1 MKHFRFI
8 TLLLIAAIAI
18 TTNAEKVKKV
28 TVLQQM
34 GPMFSHFEKPVT
46 DSTTGLSTVKWQS
59 TEDRH
64 VKGRDD
70 QWAKYVISVSSSVI
84 ENHFNNVPFG
94 RFRNMPNDITPLYW
108 ELTEEDGETVL
119 HCYMKMP
126 AEVVTNFWLA
136 SEETGIVDAET
147 GVHYRARR
155 SEPDCWKRYF
165 TFRAPKDSIV
175 DFRIYFPPLPETVN
189 DVYIYGVPNWNL
201 RGDHTVAINR
211 PVSGLR
217 NSPYAPYD
225 IAPEFHKPRLV
236 KPEHD
241 YDKNNSGTWAVYT
254 DVHLIKPATDKTF
267 AIWRTK
273 DATYLARATEQNW
286 MREYFGRGGN
296 NVLLDNNGR
305 QYKLK
310 DVMDAVIRYNN
321 KSNANHGRITIEY
334 ILLANFNDNEENA
347 HELARLLKRI
357 PCKINL
363 IPFNPHPDSEFQKPS
378 NNRINHFVKI
388 LMSYGFTTVIRKTRG
403 DDIDAA
409 CGQLVG
415 DIENKIRRFDRLD
428 PVNNVERV

>member
-1 MKHFRFI
+1 
-8 TLLLIAAIAI
+8 
-18 TTNAEKVKKV
+18 
-28 TVLQQM
+28 
-34 GPMFSHFEKPVT
+34 
-46 DSTTGLSTVKWQS
+46 
-59 TEDRH
+59 
-64 VKGRDD
+64 
-70 QWAKYVISVSSSVI
+70 
-84 ENHFNNVPFG
+84 
-94 RFRNMPNDITPLYW
+94 MPNDFTPLYW

-217 NSPYAPYD
+217 NSPNAPYD

-310 DVMDAVIRYNN
+310 DVMDYPNN
-321 KSNANHGRITIEY
+321 NLFWVEGYSGDWFAIVEVYEPLPLNVKTFTFIVPEGEPFQAWGANW
-334 ILLANFNDNEENA
+334 
-347 HELARLLKRI
+347 
-357 PCKINL
+357 
-363 IPFNPHPDSEFQKPS
+363 
-378 NNRINHFVKI
+378 
-388 LMSYGFTTVIRKTRG
+388 RG
-403 DDIDAA
+403 DVIPNLDVE
-409 CGQLVG
+409 QLRK
-415 DIENKIRRFDRLD
+415 NQRLFEYH
-428 PVNNVERV
+428 PRVVVK

>member
-8 TLLLIAAIAI
+8 TLLLIAALAI
-18 TTNAEKVKKV
+18 TTSAEKVKKV

-34 GPMFSHFEKPVT
+34 GPIGCHYDKPAI
-46 DSTTGLSTVKWQS
+46 DSATGLSTVKWQS

-64 VKGRDD
+64 NKAVDD
-70 QWAKYVISVSSSVI
+70 QWAKYVISVSSNVI
-84 ENHFNNVPFG
+84 DNHFNSAPFG
-94 RFRNMPNDITPLYW
+94 HFRNMPDGMTLLYW

-119 HCYMKMP
+119 HCYLKMP
-126 AEVVTNFWLA
+126 AEAVTNFWLA

-165 TFRAPKDSIV
+165 KFRAPKDSIV

-217 NSPYAPYD
+217 NSPDAPYD

-241 YDKNNSGTWAVYT
+241 YDKNNSGTWSVYT
-254 DVHLIKPATDKTF
+254 DVHLIKPAEAKTF

-310 DVMDAVIRYNN
+310 DVMDYPNNNLFWVEGYSGDWFAIVQVFEPLPPSVKTITYIVPEGEPFKAWGANWRGEVIPNLDVEQLRKNQ
-321 KSNANHGRITIEY
+321 RLFEY
-334 ILLANFNDNEENA
+334 
-347 HELARLLKRI
+347 
-357 PCKINL
+357 
-363 IPFNPHPDSEFQKPS
+363 HP
-378 NNRINHFVKI
+378 RVVVK
-388 LMSYGFTTVIRKTRG
+388 
-403 DDIDAA
+403 
-409 CGQLVG
+409 
-415 DIENKIRRFDRLD
+415 
-428 PVNNVERV
+428 

>member
-1 MKHFRFI
+1 MKHVRFI
-8 TLLLIAAIAI
+8 TLLLTVALAV
-18 TTNAEKVKKV
+18 TAEAEEVKKV
-28 TVLQQM
+28 TILQQM
-34 GPMFSHFEKPVT
+34 GPIGCHYDKPVL
-46 DSTTGLSTVKWQS
+46 DSATGLSTVKWQS

-64 VKGRDD
+64 NKAVDD
-70 QWAKYVISVSSSVI
+70 QWAKSIISISSNVID
-84 ENHFNNVPFG
+84 NHFNSAPFG
-94 RFRNMPNDITPLYW
+94 HFRNMPDGMTLLYW

-119 HCYMKMP
+119 HCYLKMP
-126 AEVVTNFWLA
+126 AEAVTNFWLA

-165 TFRAPKDSIV
+165 SFRAPKDSIV

-201 RGDHTVAINR
+201 RGDHTIAINH

-225 IAPEFHKPRLV
+225 IVPEFHKPRLV

-241 YDKNNSGTWAVYT
+241 YNKDNSGTWAVYT
-254 DVHLIKPATDKTF
+254 DVHLIKPVTDKTF

-296 NVLLDNNGR
+296 NVLMDNNGR

-310 DVMDAVIRYNN
+310 DVMDYP
-321 KSNANHGRITIEY
+321 
-334 ILLANFNDNEENA
+334 NDNLFWVEGYSGDWFAIVEVYEPLPPNVNTFTFISPEGEPFSA
-347 HELARLLKRI
+347 WGANWSGEVI
-357 PCKINL
+357 PNL
-363 IPFNPHPDSEFQKPS
+363 DVEQLRKNQKLFEYHP
-378 NNRINHFVKI
+378 RVVVK
-388 LMSYGFTTVIRKTRG
+388 
-403 DDIDAA
+403 
-409 CGQLVG
+409 
-415 DIENKIRRFDRLD
+415 
-428 PVNNVERV
+428 

>member
-8 TLLLIAAIAI
+8 TFLLIAALAI

-34 GPMFSHFEKPVT
+34 GPMYWHYDKPVT
-46 DSTTGLSTVKWQS
+46 DSISGLSTVKWQS

-70 QWAKYVISVSSSVI
+70 QWAKQVISVSSNVI
-84 ENHFNNVPFG
+84 ENHFNSSRFG
-94 RFRNMPNDITPLYW
+94 SFRNMPGDMTPLYW
-108 ELTEEDGETVL
+108 QLTEEDGETVL

-201 RGDHTVAINR
+201 RGDHTVAINH
-211 PVSGLR
+211 PISGLR
-217 NSPYAPYD
+217 NSPDAPYD

-236 KPEHD
+236 KAEHD
-241 YDKNNSGTWAVYT
+241 YDKNNSGTWSVYT
-254 DVHLIKPATDKTF
+254 DVHLIKPAEAKTF

-310 DVMDAVIRYNN
+310 DVMDYPNNNLFWVEGYSGDWFAIVQVFEPLPPSVKTITYIVPEGEPFKAWGANWRGEVIPNLDVEQLRKNQ
-321 KSNANHGRITIEY
+321 RLFEY
-334 ILLANFNDNEENA
+334 
-347 HELARLLKRI
+347 
-357 PCKINL
+357 
-363 IPFNPHPDSEFQKPS
+363 HP
-378 NNRINHFVKI
+378 RVVVK
-388 LMSYGFTTVIRKTRG
+388 
-403 DDIDAA
+403 
-409 CGQLVG
+409 
-415 DIENKIRRFDRLD
+415 
-428 PVNNVERV
+428 